1 VTRRDDFL
9 WTATS
14 KKSQGRKGGEMKQKP
29 KPDVVSVFDHNVQSI
44 NNELLELNILLQSEL
59 TDVDVLCLSQ
69 HWLREE
75 YIK

>member
-1 VTRRDDFL
+1 
-9 WTATS
+9 
-14 KKSQGRKGGEMKQKP
+14 MKQKP